1 MKVLVALII
10 TVLFFLVLMFCVQN
24 LDPQVTVHFFRYESP
39 PIPVFALALVA
50 VLLGAAATGVVA
62 LIEGVKLRVRNLQL
76 TRRIKKLEAEIES
89 LRSLALGPG
98 ASEDSAQ
105 AEPEETGAEPD
116 ASGD

>member
-24 LDPQVTVHFFRYESP
+24 LDQQVTVRLFHYESP

-50 VLLGAAATGVVA
+50 VLLGAAATGLVA

-89 LRSLALGPG
+89 LRGLALGPG
-98 ASEDSAQ
+98 APEEPSQ
-105 AEPEETGAEPD
+105 AELEDAGAEPD
-116 ASGD
+116 PSGD